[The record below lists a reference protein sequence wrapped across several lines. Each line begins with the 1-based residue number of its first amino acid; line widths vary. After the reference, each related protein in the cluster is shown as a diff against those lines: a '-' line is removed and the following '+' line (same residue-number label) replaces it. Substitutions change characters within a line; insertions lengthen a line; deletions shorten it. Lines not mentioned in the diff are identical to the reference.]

1 MGDIE
6 EVSSYS
12 TSAYRRL
19 KRQICLVQYFQ
30 ILQFYNMNNKTLYV
44 RATLGD
50 PSAKVKIVSDS
61 MAEVSYA
68 IRESVSPI

>member
-1 MGDIE
+1 
-6 EVSSYS
+6 
-12 TSAYRRL
+12 
-19 KRQICLVQYFQ
+19 
-30 ILQFYNMNNKTLYV
+30 MNNKTLYV

-61 MAEVSYA
+61 MAEVFYA